1 LCENNLSEKL
11 IDAIEL
17 LIQKGIDVN
26 GKDNFGRNALHLL
39 CGNNESEKIVG
50 AIELLMAHG
59 IQSNGIDAR
68 SLLRRNRHYRN
79 KTETIEE
86 IIYLLDRAAIAN

>member
-1 LCENNLSEKL
+1 MNGKDNDGENALHFLCGNNSSEKL

-26 GKDNFGRNALHLL
+26 GKDNDGENALHLL
-39 CGNNESEKIVG
+39 CPNNSSEKIVG

-68 SLLRRNRHYRN
+68 SLLRQNRH
-79 KTETIEE
+79 
-86 IIYLLDRAAIAN
+86 